1 LRWGRMMGG
10 DGMEVVIS
18 EDGGGGS
25 AGFGKGD

>member
-1 LRWGRMMGG
+1 LRRRRRMEG